1 MCTNQISVRATLLL
15 KKGHVLI
22 VQMKALHVVLL
33 TLCRRL
39 KHFFAYI
46 SVISKF
52 YPKSNFTTLSSWS
65 TSVET
70 KLKLAF
76 KENLKG
82 TL

>member
-1 MCTNQISVRATLLL
+1 MWTLLCTNQISVRATLLL

-33 TLCRRL
+33 TLCCRL

-52 YPKSNFTTLSSWS
+52 YPKSNFTT
-65 TSVET
+65 VAGQQV
-70 KLKLAF
+70 LKPS
-76 KENLKG
+76 
-82 TL
+82 

>member
-1 MCTNQISVRATLLL
+1 MYKPDFSKGHSAV

-33 TLCRRL
+33 TLCHRL

-52 YPKSNFTTLSSWS
+52 YPKSNFTT
-65 TSVET
+65 VAGQQV
-70 KLKLAF
+70 LKPS
-76 KENLKG
+76 
-82 TL
+82 

>member
-1 MCTNQISVRATLLL
+1 MYKPDFSKGHSAVI
-15 KKGHVLI
+15 KGHVLI

-52 YPKSNFTTLSSWS
+52 YPKSNFTT
-65 TSVET
+65 VAGQQV
-70 KLKLAF
+70 LKPS
-76 KENLKG
+76 
-82 TL
+82 